1 MNLIY
6 NISIN
11 IVKIL
16 ENIVIVIYMCNLNL
30 QYSLLYILSLKLLL
44 FNVNFFIFT
53 KVFTIH
59 EEVRFQNQFGLATV
73 INKD

>member
-1 MNLIY
+1 
-6 NISIN
+6 
-11 IVKIL
+11 
-16 ENIVIVIYMCNLNL
+16 MCNLNL
-30 QYSLLYILSLKLLL
+30 QYSLHVLKT
-44 FNVNFFIFT
+44 VAVQCKFFHFT

>member
-16 ENIVIVIYMCNLNL
+16 ENIVIVIYMCNLKL
-30 QYSLLYILSLKLLL
+30 QYSLHVLKT
-44 FNVNFFIFT
+44 VAVQCKFFHFT